1 MPTQPVSVLFV
12 CLGNICRST
21 MAEGIF
27 QHLAKDP
34 QYKGKIGEIDSCGTG
49 KTEIPRDA
57 SPSDDLRANRIRYVG
72 AYHTGEGPDDRT
84 MSTLEDNGIND
95 YEHAARKVSFS

>member
-1 MPTQPVSVLFV
+1 
-12 CLGNICRST
+12 

-49 KTEIPRDA
+49 KIEIPRDA